1 MLKWAVCIGCASPF
15 SLKMPFVGLP
25 FLEDFCMENTPL
37 IITSRQNAQVSLAC
51 KLADKKHRQ
60 SEKMF
65 RFDGVKLYCEA
76 VLRGVE
82 MAFILVDIAQKDAVD
97 AKAKALYGLGL
108 DAAPC
113 RTLYV
118 SHELFV
124 KISDENAP
132 EGVICVAKYIDKI
145 HKIATIDSSNASLA
159 HILSPE
165 SGRVLLCESLRD
177 PGNVGTVVRTAF
189 AFGIDWLI
197 LSGDCADLYN
207 PKVLRGAMGTLF
219 SQRILRV
226 DDLAAAV
233 TMMRKSG
240 RHVYAA
246 ALDDK
251 AQQLG
256 SFAFGKAD
264 SAVIGNEGHG
274 LSERVLE
281 ACDASVYIPMAGDAE
296 SLNASVAAAVL
307 MWEMCRGN

>member
-1 MLKWAVCIGCASPF
+1 M
-15 SLKMPFVGLP
+15 
-25 FLEDFCMENTPL
+25 DFTPM

-51 KLADKKHRQ
+51 KLGDKKHRQ

-82 MAFILVDIAQKDAVD
+82 MAFILVDEAQKDAVD
-97 AKAKALYGLGL
+97 AKARSLYGLGL
-108 DAAPC
+108 DDAKC
-113 RTLYV
+113 RILYV
-118 SHELFV
+118 SHELFT

-132 EGVICVAKYIDKI
+132 EGIICVAKYIDKI
-145 HKIATIDSSNASLA
+145 HKIATIDSSNTELA
-159 HILSPE
+159 RILSPE
-165 SGRVLLCESLRD
+165 GGRVLLCESLRD

-226 DDLAAAV
+226 DDLASAV
-233 TMMRKSG
+233 TLMREAG
-240 RHVYAA
+240 RRVYAA
-246 ALDDK
+246 ALDES
-251 AQQLG
+251 ALQLG
-256 SFAFGKAD
+256 SFSFGRAD

-274 LSERVLE
+274 LSERVLK
-281 ACDASVYIPMAGDAE
+281 ACDASVYIPMAGNAE

>member
-1 MLKWAVCIGCASPF
+1 
-15 SLKMPFVGLP
+15 
-25 FLEDFCMENTPL
+25 MEHTPM

-51 KLADKKHRQ
+51 KLGEKKHRQ

-65 RFDGVKLYCEA
+65 RFDGVKLFCEA
-76 VLRGVE
+76 VQRGVE
-82 MAFILVDIAQKDAVD
+82 FAFILVDESQKDSVD
-97 AKAKALYGLGL
+97 AKANDLYGVGLG
-108 DAAPC
+108 DANC
-113 RTLYV
+113 RILYL
-118 SHELFV
+118 SHDLFV

-132 EGVICVAKYIDKI
+132 EGIICVAKYIDKI
-145 HKIATIDSSNASLA
+145 HKIATINSSNEELA
-159 HILSPE
+159 HILSPA

-226 DDLAAAV
+226 DDLAAV
-233 TMMRKSG
+233 IEMMRASG
-240 RHVYAA
+240 RRVYAA
-246 ALDDK
+246 ALDES
-251 AQQLG
+251 ARQLG

-274 LSERVLE
+274 LSAAVLD

-307 MWEMCRGN
+307 MWEMCRND